1 MTNRTTRQL
10 AVGSHSTAAQH
21 ASVSLANAMQSLYI
35 SEGTSRSTSSRSQ
48 SLNSL
53 ASCFSTLY
61 FTIQIS
67 PNTQWVAKSEHA
79 RVNHVH
85 DFRVPLSSLL
95 FFELACPILQP
106 THVKLAQVILRS
118 RQAKQ
123 TVATHAH
130 PPS

>member
-21 ASVSLANAMQSLYI
+21 ASYI
-35 SEGTSRSTSSRSQ
+35 SEGTSGSTSSRSQ
-48 SLNSL
+48 RLNSL
-53 ASCFSTLY
+53 ASRFSTLC

-85 DFRVPLSSLL
+85 DFRVPLLLHASLL

-123 TVATHAH
+123 
-130 PPS
+130 